1 LSPCPKRG
9 QSPSRKG
16 GNVTFKAYTMEQP
29 RLLPP
34 DLGELIPEDRLVRV
48 VNRVVDAIDL
58 EPLLR
63 KYKGEGRAATIRG

>member
-1 LSPCPKRG
+1 
-9 QSPSRKG
+9 
-16 GNVTFKAYTMEQP
+16 VTFKAYTMEQP